1 MPNHHISAAIYK
13 FRYQCNVDC
22 VGRMGQNLEIWINQH
37 VPANI
42 HKRKVERWVN
52 ASSSVIAEY
61 LIKNQQCAQSYTLDI
76 FSVLIE
82 DFEINI
88 D

>member
-1 MPNHHISAAIYK
+1 M
-13 FRYQCNVDC
+13 CVNVSD
-22 VGRMGQNLEIWINQH
+22 
-37 VPANI
+37 
-42 HKRKVERWVN
+42 
-52 ASSSVIAEY
+52 SVIAEY